1 MENSEEWR
9 RLVGAQDGLVT
20 RRQALAHGWTPDAI
34 VAQIDGGRWTLRKR
48 GVLATFTGPLT
59 PEARR
64 RAALLFV
71 PGTGGTQPRLGCG
84 AAGTTPQR
92 TNAAPSTSRSP
103 TAPPRVAA
111 HDVVLHRSRAFAH
124 ITVDDDPPHV
134 GKAHTILD
142 LAVDAGDAREAMR
155 VFTALAAAARVPAQ
169 LLEEA
174 IELRRPRRYL
184 RPLRDAVTLLRDG
197 VCSVLEADWALDV
210 ERAHGL
216 PAPTRQFS
224 VVVEGRRRAEDL
236 LYAMP
241 WGELIVRLDG
251 WRYHA
256 DKTTARSDRAR
267 DNAAELA
274 HRARMTFGWEE
285 VHHEP
290 CEAASPRRPPAPRA
304 RLGGRATEVHV
315 VHVSTS
321 ECPSTPKCSHVR
333 QRTRSKTAARPWP
346 PPMHMVSRP

>member
-1 MENSEEWR
+1 
-9 RLVGAQDGLVT
+9 
-20 RRQALAHGWTPDAI
+20 
-34 VAQIDGGRWTLRKR
+34 
-48 GVLATFTGPLT
+48 
-59 PEARR
+59 
-64 RAALLFV
+64 
-71 PGTGGTQPRLGCG
+71 
-84 AAGTTPQR
+84 
-92 TNAAPSTSRSP
+92 
-103 TAPPRVAA
+103 
-111 HDVVLHRSRAFAH
+111 
-124 ITVDDDPPHV
+124 
-134 GKAHTILD
+134 
-142 LAVDAGDAREAMR
+142 MR
-155 VFTALAAAARVPAQ
+155 VFTSLAAAARVPAQ

-290 CEAASPRRPPAPRA
+290 CEAAVLVGL
-304 RLGGRATEVHV
+304 RLRELGWEDEPQRC
-315 VHVSTS
+315 TS
-321 ECPSTPKCSHVR
+321 C
-333 QRTRSKTAARPWP
+333 
-346 PPMHMVSRP
+346 M

>member
-1 MENSEEWR
+1 VENPEEWR
-9 RLVGAQDGLVT
+9 RLVSAQDGLVT

-34 VAQIDGGRWTLRKR
+34 TAQIDGGRWTLRKR

-71 PGTGGTQPRLGCG
+71 PGPAALSHGSAATLLGLRRKDEGGPVHVTVPYGSSARGC
-84 AAGTTPQR
+84 
-92 TNAAPSTSRSP
+92 
-103 TAPPRVAA
+103 
-111 HDVVLHRSRAFAH
+111 HDVVVHRSRAFAH

-142 LAVDAGDAREAMR
+142 LAVDARGAREAMR
-155 VFTALAAAARVPAQ
+155 VLTALAAAARVPAQ
-169 LLEEA
+169 LLEGA

-210 ERAHGL
+210 EGAHGL

-224 VVVEGRRRAEDL
+224 VVVEGRRLAEDL

-241 WGELIVRLDG
+241 RGELIVRLDG

-256 DKTTARSDRAR
+256 DKTTARNDRAR

-290 CEAASPRRPPAPRA
+290 C
-304 RLGGRATEVHV
+304 
-315 VHVSTS
+315 
-321 ECPSTPKCSHVR
+321 
-333 QRTRSKTAARPWP
+333 TAADLVGLRLRELGWDDELQRCTSC
-346 PPMHMVSRP
+346 M

>member
-1 MENSEEWR
+1 MENSEQWR
-9 RLVGAQDGLVT
+9 RLVSAQDGLVT

-34 VAQIDGGRWTLRKR
+34 AAQIEGGRWTLRKR

-71 PGTGGTQPRLGCG
+71 RGPAALSHASAAALLGLRREDERGPVHVTVPYGSSARGCC
-84 AAGTTPQR
+84 
-92 TNAAPSTSRSP
+92 
-103 TAPPRVAA
+103 
-111 HDVVLHRSRAFAH
+111 DVVLHRSRAFAH

-155 VFTALAAAARVPAQ
+155 VFTSLAAAARVPAQ

-184 RPLRDAVTLLRDG
+184 RPLRDTVTLLRDG

-236 LYAMP
+236 LYVMAR
-241 WGELIVRLDG
+241 GELIVRLDG

-290 CEAASPRRPPAPRA
+290 CEAAALVGL
-304 RLGGRATEVHV
+304 RLRELGWEDEPQRC
-315 VHVSTS
+315 TS
-321 ECPSTPKCSHVR
+321 C
-333 QRTRSKTAARPWP
+333 
-346 PPMHMVSRP
+346 M